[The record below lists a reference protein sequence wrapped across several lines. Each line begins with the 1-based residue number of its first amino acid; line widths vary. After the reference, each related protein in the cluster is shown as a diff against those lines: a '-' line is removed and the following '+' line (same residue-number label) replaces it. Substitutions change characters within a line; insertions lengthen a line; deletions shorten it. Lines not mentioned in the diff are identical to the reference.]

1 MAGCSGCQQRAEVA
15 AGWLRRLA
23 ERLETRKGQ
32 TLLAVLVVAG
42 IGALLC
48 AGAGYRIGV
57 R

>member
-23 ERLETRKGQ
+23 ERLETDKTR
-32 TLLAVLVVAG
+32 TLAVVLVVAG
-42 IGALLC
+42 VGALLC